1 MYCPQCGQQQISD
14 STRFCSRCGL
24 LVSGLAEWL
33 ARGGMVPAGR
43 DEAVVLNRSASPKKK
58 GISRGAKLMF
68 ISGVLLPVCFGLAFV
83 VDGPGPLLLP
93 ATVFF
98 AGLSILLYSLIFGED
113 VPILTQ
119 STEASRLT
127 TMFRNTALPPAT
139 NNQMHSMTDHPV
151 RTAELAGPP
160 SVTENT
166 TKLLD
171 RD

>member
-1 MYCPQCGQQQISD
+1 
-14 STRFCSRCGL
+14 
-24 LVSGLAEWL
+24 VSGLAEWL
-33 ARGGMVPAGR
+33 ARGGVAPARR
-43 DEAVVLNRSASPKKK
+43 DEAVVINRPPSPKKK

-68 ISGVLLPVCFGLAFV
+68 ISGVLLPICFGMAVAF
-83 VDGPGPLLLP
+83 DGPGPLLLP
-93 ATVFF
+93 ATIFF
-98 AGLSILLYSLIFGED
+98 AGLSILLYSVIFGED
-113 VPILTQ
+113 IPILSQPTQ
-119 STEASRLT
+119 PARLA

-139 NNQMHSMTDHPV
+139 NNQMHGVAEHPV

>member
-33 ARGGMVPAGR
+33 ARGGVAPAGQN
-43 DEAVVLNRSASPKKK
+43 EAVIINRPPSPKKK

-68 ISGVLLPVCFGLAFV
+68 ISGVLLPICFGMAV
-83 VDGPGPLLLP
+83 VVGGPGPLLLP
-93 ATVFF
+93 ATIFF
-98 AGLSILLYSLIFGED
+98 AGLSILLYSVIFGEEI
-113 VPILTQ
+113 PIVTQ
-119 STEASRLT
+119 PTEASRLSN
-127 TMFRNTALPPAT
+127 MFRNTLPPAT
-139 NNQMHSMTDHPV
+139 NNPMNRVTEQPV